1 MTPDETAAGT
11 ADTVSNLTSAFM
23 LDVDTYAFGA
33 EQGFNGIDFYF
44 AGRGGV
50 LGEVPADVV
59 AASLAFFHPETVAAG
74 WEGSASVMSRADAAA
89 AFAGC
94 APTWADTHL
103 GDDVDWARLGDLAE
117 VVIGAAS
124 PAAAPV
130 FAGWRTLPVP
140 HDPKHRAVHQLNA
153 LRELRMARHA
163 AAVVASG
170 VDIGDAVRHRTP
182 YMVGIF
188 GWPEQ
193 DVPAGVAER
202 WDGAEA
208 LTNAATAHDYAVLD
222 EAQGDELVRLCQEA
236 SKAVH

>member
-11 ADTVSNLTSAFM
+11 ASAVSNLTSAFM
-23 LDVDTYAFGA
+23 LDMDTYAFAG

-50 LGEVPADVV
+50 LGDVPADVV
-59 AASLAFFHPETVAAG
+59 AASLAFFHPDTVAAG

-94 APTWADTHL
+94 ACTWADAHL
-103 GDDVDWARLGDLAE
+103 GDDVDWTRLGDVAD
-117 VVIGAAS
+117 VVIAAAS

-130 FAGWRTLPVP
+130 FAGWRALPVP
-140 HDPKHRAVHQLNA
+140 DNPKHRAVHQLNA

-170 VDIGDAVRHRTP
+170 IDVGDAVRHRTP

-188 GWPEQ
+188 GWEERAVPD
-193 DVPAGVAER
+193 DVPAR

-208 LTNAATAHDYAVLD
+208 LTTTATAHDYAVLD
-222 EAQGDELVRLCQEA
+222 ETQAQDLVRLCQAATA
-236 SKAVH
+236 SVH